1 MLNTARRRLTAKILA
16 SIGMASL
23 LAACATTSEL
33 KPHEPMVVAPA
44 MSIVVPPPGGPA
56 VVSVVQTTYPNAVK
70 HDVFL
75 ETTARTVGENKIS
88 VIRFVGKG
96 SDGSD
101 AGLVDTPFTRVNLT
115 EEALAAWPNTGMAVS
130 PFFVQNNYGPFGYAI
145 AKPPNGDTCIY
156 AWQRIEASL
165 RPSGAVDRGSI
176 NVRLQLCRRGVT
188 EAQLL
193 EIMYQLRL
201 NTGVFPPGKAP
212 LQIGATL
219 SPIRPVGVEGF
230 AEVIPTGRA
239 APRRSVAAPVAPAAP
254 AAIRPVVPP
263 ISGPIV
269 PSPTSRPSGVGPTV
283 PRPPASISTPGS
295 TGSAPSAPGV
305 IVPPPPMGT
314 R

>member
-1 MLNTARRRLTAKILA
+1 MLEKARRRLIVKILSSVGLA
-16 SIGMASL
+16 AF

-33 KPHEPMVVAPA
+33 KPQEPMVIAPA
-44 MSIVVPPPGGPA
+44 MSILVPPPGGPA
-56 VVSVVQTTYPNAVK
+56 VVSVVQTTFPNAVK

-75 ETTARTVGENKIS
+75 ETTARTIGENKIS
-88 VIRFVGKG
+88 IIRFVGKG
-96 SDGSD
+96 GDGSD

-115 EEALAAWPNTGMAVS
+115 EEALAAWPNSGMAVS

-145 AKPPNGDTCIY
+145 AKPGNGDVCIY

-212 LQIGATL
+212 LQIGANL
-219 SPIRPVGVEGF
+219 SPIRPLGVEGF
-230 AEVIPTGRA
+230 AEVIPTGRPA
-239 APRRSVAAPVAPAAP
+239 ARASTAAP
-254 AAIRPVVPP
+254 AAVRPVVPAVVAP

-269 PSPTSRPSGVGPTV
+269 PSPTSRPGGAGPMV
-283 PRPPASISTPGS
+283 PRPPASISSPGS
-295 TGSAPSAPGV
+295 AGATPSTPGV
-305 IVPPPPMGT
+305 IVPSPPVST

>member
-1 MLNTARRRLTAKILA
+1 MLSAARRRLTVKILA
-16 SIGMASL
+16 SIGMAAF

-33 KPHEPMVVAPA
+33 KPHEPMVIAPA
-44 MSIVVPPPGGPA
+44 QSIVVPPPGGPA

-70 HDVFL
+70 HDIFL
-75 ETTARTVGENKIS
+75 ETTARTAGENKIS

-101 AGLVDTPFTRVNLT
+101 AGLSDIPFTRVNLT
-115 EEALAAWPNTGMAVS
+115 EEALAAWPNSGMAVS

-145 AKPPNGDTCIY
+145 AKPSNGDVCIY
-156 AWQRIEASL
+156 AWQRIEATL

-193 EIMYQLRL
+193 EVMYQLRL

-212 LQIGATL
+212 MQIGATL
-219 SPIRPVGVEGF
+219 SPIRPLGVQGF
-230 AEVIPTGRA
+230 AEVIPTTRPAARA
-239 APRRSVAAPVAPAAP
+239 QTAAP
-254 AAIRPVVPP
+254 ALQPAATTRPIVPS

-269 PSPTSRPSGVGPTV
+269 PSPTDRPSGVGPMV
-283 PRPPASISTPGS
+283 PRPPSGASATGS
-295 TGSAPSAPGV
+295 TNTAPSAPSV
-305 IVPPPPMGT
+305 FVPSPPAST